1 MELKAAV
8 RRTRQ
13 ATVYL
18 AEGLLTAVPA
28 LGGYVLLPLVLLT
41 MFGLPVLPVA
51 VRPLRWL
58 TGRERRRA
66 ERVLGRPVPGDYPPL
81 DGDLM
86 YRAGRLV
93 RESGTWRDVAWML
106 VHGLTGIV
114 AGTLAVGLCLSIVVA
129 VTVPLWWWA
138 APPGAVEVLG
148 VPVTDWPRA
157 VGLTVAQ
164 VLVCGALL
172 YWLAPLGARLQAGL
186 AAALLST
193 SKADAGRRIEE
204 LTVSRAEALEAHGAE
219 LRRIERDLHDGTQAQ
234 LVAVA
239 LRLGLADRV
248 FEQDPAASR
257 KLFLDARTGVEEA
270 LTQLRTVIRGIHPPI
285 LSDRGLNGAI
295 RSLAAGRPIPVALD
309 LPDLPRRP
317 PAAVEAAAYFVVAE
331 ALTNISR
338 HSGATRAEVSLR
350 QVGRSLHL
358 TVRDDGRGGADPGA
372 GSGLAGV
379 RRRVAALDGTTR
391 IESPV
396 GAGTTLEVVLP
407 CGS

>member
-1 MELKAAV
+1 MKLKAGA
-8 RRTRQ
+8 RR
-13 ATVYL
+13 ATVHL
-18 AEGLLTAVPA
+18 VGGLLTAVPA
-28 LGGYVLLPLVLLT
+28 LAGYVLLPLVLLT
-41 MFGLPVLPVA
+41 MFGLPVLPAA
-51 VRPLRWL
+51 VRPLRRL
-58 TGRERRRA
+58 ADVERRRA
-66 ERVLGRPVPGDYPPL
+66 GQVLGRPVPGDYPPVE
-81 DGDLM
+81 GDLM
-86 YRAGRLV
+86 YRSSRLI
-93 RESGTWRDVAWML
+93 RDAGTWRDISWML
-106 VHGLTGIV
+106 VHGLLGTV
-114 AGTLAVGLCLSIVVA
+114 VGTLVLGLCLSVA
-129 VTVPLWWWA
+129 VALTVPLWWWA
-138 APPGAVEVLG
+138 APPGAIDMLG

-157 VGLTVAQ
+157 IGLTAAQ
-164 VLVCGALL
+164 ILLCTGLL
-172 YWLAPLGARLQAGL
+172 YALAPIGMRLQARL

-193 SKADAGRRIEE
+193 SRADAGRRIEE

-248 FEQDPAASR
+248 FEQDPDASR

-331 ALTNISR
+331 ALTNIAR

-350 QVGRSLHL
+350 QAGRSLRI
-358 TVRDDGRGGADPGA
+358 TVRDDGRGGADPQA

-391 IESPV
+391 IDSPV

>member
-1 MELKAAV
+1 MGCSPPFP
-8 RRTRQ
+8 RW
-13 ATVYL
+13 Y
-18 AEGLLTAVPA
+18 
-28 LGGYVLLPLVLLT
+28 YVLLPLVLLT
-41 MFGLPVLPVA
+41 MFGLPVLPAA
-51 VRPLRWL
+51 VRPLRRL
-58 TGRERRRA
+58 ADVERRRA
-66 ERVLGRPVPGDYPPL
+66 GQVLGRPVPGDYPPVE
-81 DGDLM
+81 GDLM
-86 YRAGRLV
+86 YRSSRLI
-93 RESGTWRDVAWML
+93 RDAGTWRDISWML
-106 VHGLTGIV
+106 VHGLLGTV
-114 AGTLAVGLCLSIVVA
+114 VGTLVLGLCLSVA
-129 VTVPLWWWA
+129 VALTVPLWWWA
-138 APPGAVEVLG
+138 APPGAIDMLG

-157 VGLTVAQ
+157 IGLTAAQ
-164 VLVCGALL
+164 ILLCTGLL
-172 YWLAPLGARLQAGL
+172 YALAPIGMRLQARL

-193 SKADAGRRIEE
+193 SRADAGRRIEE

-248 FEQDPAASR
+248 FEQDPDASR

-331 ALTNISR
+331 ALTNIAR

-350 QVGRSLHL
+350 QAGRSLRI
-358 TVRDDGRGGADPGA
+358 TVRDDGRGGADPQA

-391 IESPV
+391 IDSPV